1 VRRDYNGAIKVLERA
16 HKKFEFL
23 VKWASTYRGG
33 RDDLSLLLN
42 GRTGEVVCPR
52 RGVDRP

>member
-1 VRRDYNGAIKVLERA
+1 MDYSGAIKVLERA

-23 VKWASTYRGG
+23 VKWASTYRGD